1 MLVIPKKSALL
12 PLGSIRRL
20 PKAFM
25 PTFYSKVVDLAKGT
39 NEQMLTDSV
48 AVLADKVAEFN
59 RVVEAPQS
67 NYGKV
72 VGDAVAD
79 VQRFWSSTRYLLKGY
94 SNSKNPQE
102 ATMARKALDLFE
114 RIPGKVMRTNAAELL
129 NALVTAFDAAW
140 KPADL
145 TGTFLESWRL
155 QLSDVA
161 NDYLWLYQDRVDNGA
176 AHLCFTEMK
185 DDVFDTF
192 EFFYLSLYVC
202 IGMTGDLALIQLQ
215 SQINELIMIYS
226 TISKSRATRIANQNQ
241 AVEDNNPDD
250 SAATEVPGEQ
260 TEATTDP
267 QTVVDTPETTTSE
280 VA

>member
-39 NEQMLTDSV
+39 NEEMLTDSV

-59 RVVEAPQS
+59 RVVAAPQS

-72 VGDAVAD
+72 VGEAVAD

-114 RIPGKVMRTNAAELL
+114 RISGKVMRTNAAELL
-129 NALVTAFDAAW
+129 NALVDAFDAAW

-145 TGTFLESWRL
+145 TGTFLENWRT
-155 QLSDVA
+155 QLTNVA
-161 NDYLWLYQDRVDNGA
+161 NDYLSIYQGRVDNGA
-176 AHLCFTEMK
+176 KHMCFSEMK
-185 DDVFDTF
+185 DDVFEAFD
-192 EFFYLSLYVC
+192 FFYMNLHVC
-202 IGMTGDLALIQLQ
+202 VGITGDLSLMELQ
-215 SQINELIMIYS
+215 SKINELIMIYS
-226 TISKSRATRIANQNQ
+226 TIEKSRATRIANQNQ
-241 AVEDNNPDD
+241 AVEDNNSDD

-260 TEATTDP
+260 TEATTEP
-267 QTVVDTPETTTSE
+267 QTVVDAPETTTSE